1 MAIISSTSSYGRI
14 TGSTILD
21 LLVQDPGPAW
31 RRMEPRWR
39 LIEDITAG
47 TMRMQEVG
55 ELYLPREP
63 GELPFI
69 DQDTGITIDPFQ
81 IRLANSM
88 LTPFVGQME
97 SMLAG
102 MITRKPVR
110 LEDTPQVIEEHLMDV
125 DQAENDLN
133 VFTHQ
138 FIRTAIRYGHAGILV
153 DFPRNEDGTE
163 GDRPYWVIYS
173 PRDILDARADIIN
186 GSRRLSMLRL
196 YECIEVPYGDWGSE
210 VVEQVRVLEPGKFR
224 LYRKQASTG
233 SDFKLVEGEAGS
245 GTTTTKEIPFAVAYA
260 NRTAWMES
268 TPPLEEVAWLN
279 LQHYRLRSDQTNLLH
294 IAAVPKQFLYG
305 FPAEVDKILAGPN
318 FGIAAPQDAR
328 AEFCE
333 PNGISYQARHLE
345 ITQVEEKIATLG
357 MMTVMGQDLTN
368 KSGKA
373 KEIERSQGDA
383 ALMSVAMQAQDAI
396 DTCIGFHAAY
406 LGLATNA
413 HCEVN
418 RDFLSQR
425 LGSDEVAQVIA
436 MYNSPNPMITQE
448 TALEMLQGGQ
458 WISEELD
465 IAKEIEAVSQ
475 LRQYKLKKQE
485 DQLAAAMDAMPAPPP
500 EDDAEDPED
509 DAEDA
514 ESGQ

>member
-1 MAIISSTSSYGRI
+1 MAIISSASSYGRAI
-14 TGSTILD
+14 GSTILD

-39 LIEDITAG
+39 LIEDLSAG
-47 TMRMQEVG
+47 TMRMQETG

-63 GELPFI
+63 GELPFV

-81 IRLANSM
+81 TRLANSM
-88 LTPFVGQME
+88 LTPFVSQME

-110 LEDTPQVIEEHLMDV
+110 LEDTPQAIEEHLMDV
-125 DQAENDLN
+125 DQAQNDLN
-133 VFTHQ
+133 VFANQ
-138 FIRTAIRYGHAGILV
+138 FIRTSIRYGHAGILV

-224 LYRKQASTG
+224 LYRKQASKG
-233 SDFKLVEGEAGS
+233 QDFELVDE
-245 GTTTTKEIPFAVAYA
+245 GTTTQQEIPFAVAYA

-268 TPPLEEVAWLN
+268 APPLEEVAWLN

-345 ITQVEEKIATLG
+345 ITQVEEKIASLG
-357 MMTVMGQDLTN
+357 MMAVMGQDTTN

-383 ALMSVAMQAQDAI
+383 ALMSVAMQTQDAI

-406 LGLATNA
+406 LGISTNA

-425 LGSDEVAQVIA
+425 LGAEEVAQIIA
-436 MYNSPNPMITQE
+436 AYNSPNPMITQE
-448 TALEMLQGGQ
+448 TALEMMQSGQ
-458 WISEELD
+458 WLSEELD
-465 IAKEIEAVSQ
+465 IAEEVEAVAQ
-475 LRQYKLKKQE
+475 LREAKIQKQE
-485 DQLAAAMDAMPAPPP
+485 DQLAAAMKAMPTPLAGKPPAMP
-500 EDDAEDPED
+500 
-509 DAEDA
+509 
-514 ESGQ
+514 Q

>member
-1 MAIISSTSSYGRI
+1 MGIVSGNGLPTGAST
-14 TGSTILD
+14 LD
-21 LLVQDPGPAW
+21 LRVQDPGPAW
-31 RRMEPRWR
+31 LRMAPRWS
-39 LIEDITAG
+39 LIEDLCAG
-47 TMRMQEVG
+47 TIRMQQAG

-63 GELPFI
+63 GELPFV
-69 DQDTGITIDPFQ
+69 DPDTGTRIDPYQ

-88 LTPFVGQME
+88 LTPFVSQME

-110 LEDTPQVIEEHLMDV
+110 LEDTPQVIEEHLMNV

-133 VFTHQ
+133 VFTNQ

-153 DFPRNEDGTE
+153 DFPRSPDGTE

-173 PRDILDARADIIN
+173 PRNILDARADVVN
-186 GSRRLSMLRL
+186 GSRQLTMLRL
-196 YECIEVPYGDWGSE
+196 YEQIEVPYGDWGCE
-210 VVEQVRVLEPGKFR
+210 LVEQVRVLEPGKYR
-224 LYRKQASTG
+224 LYRKQPSK
-233 SDFKLVEGEAGS
+233 SLSFDLVEEGP
-245 GTTTTKEIPFAVAYA
+245 TTQKEIPFAVAYA

-268 TPPLEEVAWLN
+268 QPPLEEVAWLN

-305 FPAEVDKILAGPN
+305 FPAEVEKILAGPN

-345 ITQVEEKIATLG
+345 ITQIEEKISSLG
-357 MMTVMGQDLTN
+357 MMAIMGQDFSN

-383 ALMSVAMQAQDAI
+383 ALMSVAMQVQDAI
-396 DTCIGFHAAY
+396 DTCIGFHAGY
-406 LGLATNA
+406 LDISANA

-425 LGSDEVAQVIA
+425 LGAEEVAQIIA

-448 TALEMLQGGQ
+448 TALEMLQSGQ
-458 WISEELD
+458 WLSEELNLQE
-465 IAKEIEAVSQ
+465 EIDAVAQ
-475 LRQYKLKKQE
+475 LREDKLKQQE
-485 DQLAAAMDAMPAPPP
+485 DQLAAAMKAMPKPPAVKP
-500 EDDAEDPED
+500 SPAAQAFPNG
-509 DAEDA
+509 
-514 ESGQ
+514 SG

>member
-1 MAIISSTSSYGRI
+1 MAIISSQSRV

-21 LLVQDPGPAW
+21 LQVQDPGPAW

-39 LIEDITAG
+39 LIEDLSAG

-81 IRLANSM
+81 TRLANSM
-88 LTPFVGQME
+88 LTPFVSQME

-110 LEDTPQVIEEHLMDV
+110 LEDTPQAIEEHLMDV

-133 VFTHQ
+133 VFTNQ

-224 LYRKQASTG
+224 LYRKQASKG
-233 SDFKLVEGEAGS
+233 HAFDLVDE
-245 GTTTTKEIPFAVAYA
+245 GTTTQQEIPFAVAYS

-268 TPPLEEVAWLN
+268 APPLEEVAWLN

-345 ITQVEEKIATLG
+345 ITQVEEKIASLG
-357 MMTVMGQDLTN
+357 MMAVMGQDTTN

-383 ALMSVAMQAQDAI
+383 ALMSVAMQTQDAI
-396 DTCIGFHAAY
+396 DTCLGFHAAY
-406 LGLATNA
+406 MGITTNA

-425 LGSDEVAQVIA
+425 LGSDEVAQIIA
-436 MYNSPNPMITQE
+436 AYNSPNPMITQE
-448 TALEMLQGGQ
+448 TALEMMQSGQ
-458 WISEELD
+458 WLSEELD
-465 IAKEIEAVSQ
+465 IQQEIEAVAQ
-475 LRQYKLKKQE
+475 LRQDKLQQQE
-485 DQLAAAMDAMPAPPP
+485 DQLSAAMKAMPKPPP
-500 EDDAEDPED
+500 AGKPS
-509 DAEDA
+509 AVP
-514 ESGQ
+514 Q